1 MGVTA
6 GVLAHL
12 EWLGYVQ
19 PVGLVVSATALD
31 ATGAVINRGETTGPD
46 GLRRCIRQ
54 RVLVPGGDP
63 VDCLPDFHQFAREV
77 LGWTFDP
84 VGYAGV
90 PGASIPD
97 ELRIV
102 LPDEGGMLEPLCAV
116 REREPGPDEG
126 DFQLLVLAFDG
137 GRDMDTPF
145 RHHGRYEASPSSRME
160 RLLRET
166 GVPAGLVF
174 TGTVIRL
181 LVAPRGESSGWIDFR
196 LDHMLTVPGRPIAAA
211 LRLLLSQPRLLTM
224 HKGER
229 LPALLRA
236 SRRYQSTVSVALAGQ
251 VLHGLYELVR
261 GFQAARSSRGG
272 DPVEALVSAD
282 GTVSGDVYHGL
293 LTVMMRL
300 LFLLYAE
307 ERELLPG
314 DEDFRTHY
322 GLAALF
328 ERLREDATVHE
339 DTMDQRYGAWAQ
351 LLMLFR
357 MVHDGVPDLK
367 LVARKG
373 SLFDPEAFPFLEGR
387 RHGDAKEDRSL
398 GAVPRV
404 PDGTVYRVLAKLLL
418 LGGERLSYRSLD
430 VEHIGSVYETMMG
443 FRMELAPGQ
452 SVAIGTGKKLAAP
465 VTISLDALLAER
477 PARRADWLA
486 EATGRTIAP
495 KVKTALVASLT
506 ITDLHAAVDGI
517 IDTDAT
523 PDRVP
528 AGSLVLQPSEE
539 RRRSGSHYTPR
550 DLTGPIVTRT
560 LAPVLARLR
569 GLDGRPPA
577 PEAILGIAVCDPAMG
592 SAAFLVETC
601 RQLGDALVGS
611 WQATG
616 TTPVIP
622 ADEDVYIH
630 ARRLVAQRCLYGVDR
645 NPVAVELAK
654 VSVWLATLA
663 RDHALTFL
671 DHAFRHGDSLVGLST
686 TQIGALTWEDGTG
699 MRQVPLAS
707 EAVRGAVGRVATL
720 RRRIQD
726 APDGMDAGELRQ
738 LWNGAQEA
746 LGDVRLYGD
755 LVIRAFF
762 DGDKPKA
769 RETALAVVT
778 QDILSGQAGRH
789 REDLAGRRHAE
800 RPLVPFHWS
809 LEFPEVFDR
818 TNPGFDAIVGNP
830 PFAGGRNLSASA
842 GETYC
847 AWIIQSNPGTSGGAD
862 LVAHFFRRAFGLIRH
877 GGALGLIATNTITQG
892 DTRASGLAWIC
903 QHGGE
908 VFHATRRLKWP
919 GMAAVIVSVIHIA
932 RGEYRG
938 KRSLDGTEVDAISA
952 FLVRGITHTD
962 PARLAGNAGRSLEA
976 IIVLGMGFTFEHD
989 SDDHAGD
996 GRPGMPTSVR
1006 RMEELLAAHPHY
1018 QEVIHPYI
1026 GGEEVN
1032 SSPVHAHRRYV
1043 INFGERTEADCRS
1056 RYPDLMAIVEAKVKP
1071 ERIDKDGV
1079 KYPRMVHEWWKYF
1092 NARPALQAAIAGM
1105 DRVLVICKHTHHL
1118 SFAYLP
1124 PKLVYSNALI
1134 VFPLPSHAPFASLQ
1148 SSVHEMWA
1156 RFFGSSLGATL
1167 RYTHTDCFETFPF
1180 PEDWETR
1187 PDLETIGRAYYEF
1200 RAALLVANNEGLT
1213 TTYNRFHDPLER
1225 DPQIVRLRELHAAMD
1240 RTVLDAYGWH
1250 DVPVTCAFIEENPE
1264 DEDAEAEPRRKPK
1277 PKTYRYRWP
1286 DDVHDDVMGRLIALN
1301 TARAAEQARRGTGA
1315 GTAGQAGNPVAAR
1328 TRGRPRTV
1336 PTGPTATQGALL

>member
-1 MGVTA
+1 MTPE
-6 GVLAHL
+6 VLAHL

-31 ATGAVINRGETTGPD
+31 NSGAVLNRRETTGQD
-46 GLRRCIRQ
+46 GLARCVRQ
-54 RVLVPGGDP
+54 RVLVTGGDP
-63 VDCLPDFHQFAREV
+63 VDYLPDFHQFAREV

-84 VGYAGV
+84 VGYAGG
-90 PGASIPD
+90 PGAPFPD
-97 ELRIV
+97 GLRIV
-102 LPDEGGMLEPLCAV
+102 LPDDGGMLEPLCAV

-137 GRDMDTPF
+137 GRDLDTPF
-145 RHHGRYEASPSSRME
+145 RHHGTYDASPSSRME

-196 LDHMLTVPGRPIAAA
+196 VDHMLTVPGRPIAAA

-224 HKGER
+224 PKAQR

-251 VLHGLYELVR
+251 VRHGLYELVR
-261 GFQAARSSRGG
+261 GFQAARASRGG
-272 DPVEALVSAD
+272 DPLEALITAD

-307 ERELLPG
+307 ERDLLPG

-322 GLAALF
+322 GLGALF

-357 MVHDGVPDLK
+357 MVHDGVPDLG

-373 SLFDPEAFPFLEGR
+373 SLFDPDAFPFLEGR
-387 RHGDAKEDRSL
+387 RHGDPRGARSL
-398 GAVPRV
+398 QAVPRV
-404 PDGTVYRVLAKLLL
+404 PDGTVYRVLAKLLVL
-418 LGGERLSYRSLD
+418 DGERLSYRSLD

-452 SVAIGTGKKLAAP
+452 SVAIGTGKKHAAP
-465 VTISLDALLAER
+465 VTVSLDALLAER

-486 EATGRTIAP
+486 EATGRTITP
-495 KVKTALVASLT
+495 KVKTALVAAAT
-506 ITDLHAAVDGI
+506 VTDLHAAVASI
-517 IDTDAT
+517 IDTQAT

-550 DLTGPIVTRT
+550 DLTGPIVKRT

-569 GLDGRPPA
+569 GRDGRPPA
-577 PEAILGIAVCDPAMG
+577 PEAILGLAVCDPAMG

-601 RQLGDALVGS
+601 RQLGDALVEG

-663 RDHALTFL
+663 KDHALTFL

-686 TQIGALTWEDGTG
+686 VQIGALSWEDGTG

-707 EAVRGAVGRVATL
+707 EAVRAAVGRVASL

-726 APDGMDAGELRQ
+726 APDGIDAGELRQ
-738 LWNGAQEA
+738 LWDGAQEA

-755 LVIRAFF
+755 LVVRAFF
-762 DGDKPKA
+762 DGDKQKA

-778 QDILSGQAGRH
+778 TDIQSGQSGPYRD
-789 REDLAGRRHAE
+789 DLAGRRHAE
-800 RPLVPFHWS
+800 RPLAPFHWS

-830 PFAGGRNLSASA
+830 PFAGKNTLADGNVA
-842 GETYC
+842 GY
-847 AWIIQSNPGTSGGAD
+847 PGWVQTVHAGAHGNAD

-877 GGALGLIATNTITQG
+877 AGALGLIATNTIAQG
-892 DTRASGLAWIC
+892 DTRSSGLAWIC

-908 VFHATRRLKWP
+908 VFHATRRLRWP
-919 GMAAVIVSVIHIA
+919 GMAAVIISVIHIA
-932 RGEYRG
+932 KGEYQG
-938 KRSLDGTEVDAISA
+938 KRSLDGKPVDAISA
-952 FLVRGITHTD
+952 FLVPGSVHTD
-962 PARLAGNAGRSLEA
+962 PSPLAGNAGRSFVGSY
-976 IIVLGMGFTFEHD
+976 VLGMGFTFEHD
-989 SDDHAGD
+989 SDDHVGD

-1006 RMEELLAAHPHY
+1006 RMEQLIAAHPHY
-1018 QEVIHPYI
+1018 QEVIQPYI

-1043 INFGERTEADCRS
+1043 INFGERTESECRD
-1056 RYPDLMAIVEAKVKP
+1056 RDPGLMAIVEAKVKP
-1071 ERIDKDGV
+1071 ERDTNNMDSRRKF
-1079 KYPRMVHEWWKYF
+1079 WWRF
-1092 NARPALQAAIAGM
+1092 GGGSSPALQAAIAGL
-1105 DRVLVICKHTHHL
+1105 DRVLVIAQTANAIA
-1118 SFAYLP
+1118 FA
-1124 PKLVYSNALI
+1124 
-1134 VFPLPSHAPFASLQ
+1134 FQ
-1148 SSVHEMWA
+1148 
-1156 RFFGSSLGATL
+1156 
-1167 RYTHTDCFETFPF
+1167 
-1180 PEDWETR
+1180 
-1187 PDLETIGRAYYEF
+1187 PDSRIRQ
-1200 RAALLVANNEGLT
+1200 
-1213 TTYNRFHDPLER
+1213 H
-1225 DPQIVRLRELHAAMD
+1225 IVRGDAGVVQKAEYFRGIEFPADQLPQTRLTGLHFRPCGVEKVIGQAMYAGSNYLGSTTAIGVMPERAPVRYEQVEAVVLQAAC
-1240 RTVLDAYGWH
+1240 RQ
-1250 DVPVTCAFIEENPE
+1250 PIEI
-1264 DEDAEAEPRRKPK
+1264 RF
-1277 PKTYRYRWP
+1277 
-1286 DDVHDDVMGRLIALN
+1286 GRL
-1301 TARAAEQARRGTGA
+1301 
-1315 GTAGQAGNPVAAR
+1315 
-1328 TRGRPRTV
+1328 GRPK
-1336 PTGPTATQGALL
+1336 

>member
-1 MGVTA
+1 MTPE
-6 GVLAHL
+6 VLAHL

-31 ATGAVINRGETTGPD
+31 NSGAVLNRRETAGQD
-46 GLRRCIRQ
+46 GLARCVRQ
-54 RVLVPGGDP
+54 RVLVTGGDP
-63 VDCLPDFHQFAREV
+63 VDYLPDFHQFAREV

-84 VGYAGV
+84 VGYAGG
-90 PGASIPD
+90 PGAPFPD

-126 DFQLLVLAFDG
+126 PFQLLVLAFHG
-137 GRDMDTPF
+137 GQDLDTPF
-145 RHHGRYEASPSSRME
+145 RHHGSYDASPSSRME

-196 LDHMLTVPGRPIAAA
+196 VDHMLTVPGRPIAAA

-224 HKGER
+224 PKAQR
-229 LPALLRA
+229 LPALLRG

-261 GFQAARSSRGG
+261 GFQAARASRGS
-272 DPVEALVSAD
+272 DPVEALITAD

-307 ERELLPG
+307 ERDLLPG

-373 SLFDPEAFPFLEGR
+373 SLFDPDAFPFLEGR
-387 RHGDAKEDRSL
+387 RPGGATGSL
-398 GAVPRV
+398 QAVPRV
-404 PDGTVYRVLAKLLL
+404 PDGTVHRVLEKLLM

-486 EATGRTIAP
+486 DATGRTVTP
-495 KVKTALVASLT
+495 KVKTALVASAT
-506 ITDLHAAVDGI
+506 VTDLHAAVDGI
-517 IDTDAT
+517 IDTQAT

-569 GLDGRPPA
+569 GRDGRPPA
-577 PEAILGIAVCDPAMG
+577 PEAILGLAVCDPAMG

-616 TTPVIP
+616 TTPPIP

-663 RDHALTFL
+663 KDHALTFL

-686 TQIGALTWEDGTG
+686 AQIGALGWEDGSG

-707 EAVRGAVGRVATL
+707 QAVRAAVGRVASL

-726 APDGMDAGELRQ
+726 APDGIDAGELRQ
-738 LWNGAQEA
+738 LWDGAQEA

-755 LVIRAFF
+755 LVVRAFF
-762 DGDKPKA
+762 DGDKPRA
-769 RETALAVVT
+769 RQTTLAVVT

-789 REDLAGRRHAE
+789 RDDLAARRHAD

-818 TNPGFDAIVGNP
+818 PNPGFDAIVGNP
-830 PFAGGRNLSASA
+830 PFMGGSKISTNEGSSYLDWVLSLHD
-842 GETYC
+842 
-847 AWIIQSNPGTSGGAD
+847 GAHGNCD
-862 LVAHFFRRAFGLIRH
+862 LVAHFFRRTFGLIRH
-877 GGALGLIATNTITQG
+877 GGASGLIATNTIAQG
-892 DTRASGLAWIC
+892 DTRAGGLAWIC

-908 VFHATRRLKWP
+908 VFHATRRLRWP
-919 GMAAVIVSVIHIA
+919 GMAAVIVSFIHIA
-932 RGEYRG
+932 KGGYDAMRL
-938 KRSLDGTEVDAISA
+938 LDGKAVDAISA
-952 FLVRGITHTD
+952 FLVPGSVHTD
-962 PARLAGNAGRSLEA
+962 PTRLAGNAGRSFKGSF
-976 IIVLGMGFTFEHD
+976 VLGMGFTFEHD
-989 SDDHAGD
+989 ADDHVGD

-1018 QEVIHPYI
+1018 HEVILPYI

-1032 SSPVHAHRRYV
+1032 SSPTHAHRRFV
-1043 INFGERTEADCRS
+1043 INFGNRTEAECRV
-1056 RYPDLMAIVEAKVKP
+1056 RYPGLMAIVEAKVRP
-1071 ERIDKDGV
+1071 ERMLSNREG
-1079 KYPRMVHEWWKYF
+1079 YRRYWWHFGEKQ
-1092 NARPALQAAIAGM
+1092 AGLQAAIAGL
-1105 DRVLVICKHTHHL
+1105 DRVLVISAVTSHVSMAFVPAGMVL
-1118 SFAYLP
+1118 SH
-1124 PKLVYSNALI
+1124 KLI
-1134 VFPLPSHAPFASLQ
+1134 VFPFQSHAAFAALQ
-1148 SSVHEMWA
+1148 SRPHEAWA
-1156 RFFGSSLGATL
+1156 RFFSSTMKDDLN
-1167 RYTHTDCFETFPF
+1167 YSPTDCFETFPF
-1180 PEDWETR
+1180 PADWETR
-1187 PDLETIGRAYYEF
+1187 PDLESVGREYYEF
-1200 RAALLVANNEGLT
+1200 RASLLVANNQGLT

-1240 RTVLDAYGWH
+1240 RAVLDAYGWH
-1250 DVPVTCAFIEENPE
+1250 DVPVACAFVEENPE
-1264 DEDAEAEPRRKPK
+1264 DEDAEAEAGAKPRRRK
-1277 PKTYRYRWP
+1277 YRYRWP
-1286 DDVHDDVMGRLIALN
+1286 DDVRDDVMGRLIALN
-1301 TARAAEQARRGTGA
+1301 TARAAEEARRGAGAGA
-1315 GTAGQAGNPVAAR
+1315 GTAGQAGNPGASAR
-1328 TRGRPRTV
+1328 TRGRPRTA
-1336 PTGPTATQGALL
+1336 PTGPAATQGALL